1 MATLP
6 GALLSIWTAGCI
18 LIAIFLTVVAL
29 SCLICTIVPPDV
41 RVGRAE
47 AFSGLVTSTL
57 LAGLFYIHVW
67 CLLGKPQESPEL
79 PETRDIHLTVPKDS
93 SVNTQ
98 ITSGNNTVNI
108 TDL

>member
-1 MATLP
+1 MTTLT
-6 GALLSIWTAGCI
+6 GFLSPIWISFCI
-18 LIAIFLTVVAL
+18 VIAIFLSVLGFAG
-29 SCLICTIVPPDV
+29 LICTVAPPDV
-41 RVGRAE
+41 RIPRLEYFTG
-47 AFSGLVTSTL
+47 FIWCTF

-67 CLLGKPQESPEL
+67 CVLTKPQET
-79 PETRDIHLTVPKDS
+79 PETRDILLTVPRES

>member
-1 MATLP
+1 METLT
-6 GALLSIWTAGCI
+6 GVWISLCI
-18 LIAIFLTVVAL
+18 LVIIFLSVLGIAG
-29 SCLICTIVPPDV
+29 LICTLVPPDV
-41 RVGRAE
+41 RIDRLK
-47 AFSGLVTSTL
+47 AFTCFVWCTF

-67 CLLGKPQESPEL
+67 CLLAKPQETPA
-79 PETRDIHLTVPKDS
+79 TRDIHLTVPQDS